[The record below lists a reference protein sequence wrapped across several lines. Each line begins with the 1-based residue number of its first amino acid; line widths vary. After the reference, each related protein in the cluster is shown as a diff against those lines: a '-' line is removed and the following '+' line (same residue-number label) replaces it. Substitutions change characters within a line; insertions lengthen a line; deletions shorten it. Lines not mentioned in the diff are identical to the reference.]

1 MSEVFKAGVQ
11 YDDYRGSVACDDND
25 LTTLKSE
32 LRKFFGLDKSAT
44 IVGIK
49 VNANYEIRTSDI
61 VNFSIIILT
70 PENDDYDEK
79 IISNLEVN
87 VRKFSKEISI
97 QDFFKLFKRFQLT
110 LSSKGEFEN
119 ANYKVVN

>member
-110 LSSKGEFEN
+110 LSSKGEFEK
-119 ANYKVVN
+119 ANYTVI

>member
-1 MSEVFKAGVQ
+1 MFEVFKAGVQ
-11 YDDYRGSVACDDND
+11 YDDYKGSVACDDND

-49 VNANYEIRTSDI
+49 VIANYEIRTSDI
-61 VNFSIIILT
+61 DNFSIIILT

-79 IISNLEVN
+79 NSNNLEVN

-97 QDFFKLFKRFQLT
+97 QNFFKLFKRFQIT

-119 ANYKVVN
+119 AKYKVVN

>member
-11 YDDYRGSVACDDND
+11 YDDYKGSVACDDND

-32 LRKFFGLDKSAT
+32 LRKLFGLNNSAT

-49 VNANYEIRTSDI
+49 VIANYEIRTSDI
-61 VNFSIIILT
+61 DNFSVIILT

-79 IISNLEVN
+79 NSNSLEVN
-87 VRKFSKEISI
+87 VRKFTKEISI
-97 QDFFKLFKRFQLT
+97 KDYFKLFKRFQFT